1 MDIVAAALPVKSK
14 KERVSCKVTYSS
26 LFWLFLFGSVSGFIL
41 EGLWCILRKGAWESH
56 SATVWGPFCIIYG
69 FGAVAVYLISTALKR
84 KNLPLQFALFSVAGA
99 LVEYFGS
106 LFQEIV
112 FGSTSWDYSSHFLN
126 IDGRVSLQMT
136 LIWGILGITFVRFAF
151 PSLVRLLGKM
161 EGGFWRIGCVALS
174 VFMAVNLLLSA
185 AAVMRW
191 KDRLTDG
198 APASNA
204 FEQFLDE
211 TYDNDTM
218 EKNYPNM
225 KFSG

>member
-14 KERVSCKVTYSS
+14 KERVFCKVTYSS
-26 LFWLFLFGSVSGFIL
+26 LFWLFLYGSVVGFIL

-112 FGSTSWDYSSHFLN
+112 FGSPPTVGGCGHTVERPAD
-126 IDGRVSLQMT
+126 RRCARLQ
-136 LIWGILGITFVRFAF
+136 
-151 PSLVRLLGKM
+151 RL
-161 EGGFWRIGCVALS
+161 
-174 VFMAVNLLLSA
+174 
-185 AAVMRW
+185 
-191 KDRLTDG
+191 
-198 APASNA
+198 
-204 FEQFLDE
+204 
-211 TYDNDTM
+211 
-218 EKNYPNM
+218 
-225 KFSG
+225 